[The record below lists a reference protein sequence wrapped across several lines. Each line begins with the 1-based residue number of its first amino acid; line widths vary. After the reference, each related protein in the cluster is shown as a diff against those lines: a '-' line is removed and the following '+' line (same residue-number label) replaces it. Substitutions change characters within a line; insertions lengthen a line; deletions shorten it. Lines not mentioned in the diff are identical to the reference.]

1 MTGSN
6 NENPFIDIAE
16 KVRTAFVS
24 IVVIYDMLGLHKLQ
38 RLFLELSVVKIEAY
52 LD

>member
-1 MTGSN
+1 
-6 NENPFIDIAE
+6 
-16 KVRTAFVS
+16 
-24 IVVIYDMLGLHKLQ
+24 MLGLHKLQ